1 APSPD
6 LAQFLA
12 KNPNV
17 RVTART
23 PEWWATQKKPRH
35 RTHQL
40 RQSWV
45 ATHCYHNAHLDWLAH
60 IDIDE
65 FLLPT
70 DDIAHSLAE
79 IPPSTQALR
88 LPPVCCL
95 ATPMPRAGK
104 IYACLRL
111 SPRPWQL
118 SCAPRHRLSARAF
131 IGLFA

>member
-1 APSPD
+1 MAKGSLAQIAAFATYHLDQGANAVHLYLDAPSPD

-17 RVTART
+17 RVTACT

-79 IPPSTQALR
+79 IPPAPKPCACPRSSNWPA
-88 LPPVCCL
+88 PP
-95 ATPMPRAGK
+95 PN
-104 IYACLRL
+104 
-111 SPRPWQL
+111 S
-118 SCAPRHRLSARAF
+118 SN
-131 IGLFA
+131 